1 MKVVYITPD
10 RALADSLKRQLA
22 QLSPG
27 TALEIRG
34 RVADARDLLA
44 SGALGAVLT
53 DTLLPDEDAPELLAA
68 IRQHALPFV
77 IIVAPAAG
85 VRGGFHWALR
95 AGADD
100 YVWSYAPGTFQS
112 IGPPRFASDVAAS
125 LGAIER
131 RRTDSLAAEA
141 RLCTVY
147 VGTDE
152 RVRELLGTAPG
163 IELKSGDGLG
173 SDVAV
178 VDASP
183 YDAIHSVRALR
194 DVSPALPVVL
204 LCAAE
209 LPDPEDIAKM
219 LGIERVLVK
228 SGAWLEQVLP
238 ALRAAVK
245 ARPAAALDVLA
256 APVLSHRSVL
266 AQEVLEGVQL
276 HAVPTHS
283 GVGVTASA
291 TGNRPMS
298 SVGDARPR
306 ETAPLAAASAALDA
320 RPDAFHEEP
329 RRLLLDEQ
337 ARRAAMQRQ
346 LDDARSRE
354 AELTSALASERE
366 ASSATLREAVASH
379 QETLTRE
386 RSDREDLAQRLAEAQ
401 GELLKRLP
409 LAEVIGLTSTAR
421 RKGRLAD
428 FAVSV
433 ATELVSLFGNVA
445 ASAERAATVAPA
457 GSGPRLHADE
467 TRRTAARARDVVN
480 HLLLFSQSQAQPA
493 EPVDLAQVMRD
504 LQPTLQQILGG
515 NVTLA
520 MHVEPATA
528 PVPLNHDPVS
538 RVLLSAAL
546 LCREGLPIGG
556 RVLFEVRHVDEVP
569 TWAPSQPQSETLPF
583 VRVTA
588 TVHGHALKPV
598 AVTPSLVELLQE
610 CDGHAEVFATDEPA
624 SGLHIYLPRAV
635 SQT

>member
-10 RALADSLKRQLA
+10 LALADSLKRQLA
-22 QLSPG
+22 QLSPD
-27 TALEIRG
+27 TDLEIRG

-44 SGALGAVLT
+44 SGAVGAVLT
-53 DTLLPDEDAPELLAA
+53 DTRLPDDEAPELLAD

-131 RRTDSLAAEA
+131 RRIESLAAET
-141 RLCTVY
+141 RLRTVY
-147 VGTDE
+147 VGSDE
-152 RVRELLGTAPG
+152 RVRELLNTAPG
-163 IELKSGDGLG
+163 IDLTLWDGLG
-173 SDVAV
+173 SDAAV

-183 YDAIHSVRALR
+183 YDVTQPVRTLR
-194 DVSPALPVVL
+194 EVSPPHT
-204 LCAAE
+204 
-209 LPDPEDIAKM
+209 M
-219 LGIERVLVK
+219 LET
-228 SGAWLEQVLP
+228 
-238 ALRAAVK
+238 
-245 ARPAAALDVLA
+245 
-256 APVLSHRSVL
+256 
-266 AQEVLEGVQL
+266 VQL
-276 HAVPTHS
+276 HAVPENS
-283 GVGVTASA
+283 PVGMTESA
-291 TGNRPMS
+291 IGNGPMS
-298 SVGDARPR
+298 FVGEAQPR
-306 ETAPLAAASAALDA
+306 ETDSVAAASADLDA
-320 RPDAFHEEP
+320 RADAFHEQQ

-337 ARRAAMQRQ
+337 ARRDALQRQ

-354 AELTSALASERE
+354 AELTSTLASERE
-366 ASSATLREAVASH
+366 AARATQASEREAASATLRDAHASH
-379 QETLTRE
+379 QERLTRE
-386 RSDREDLAQRLAEAQ
+386 RSDREELARRLSEAQ
-401 GELLKRLP
+401 DELLKRLP

-445 ASAERAATVAPA
+445 ASAERAATIAPA

-493 EPVDLAQVMRD
+493 EPIDLAHVMRD
-504 LQPTLQQILGG
+504 LQPTLQQVLG
-515 NVTLA
+515 NNINLDVR
-520 MHVEPATA
+520 VEPAA
-528 PVPLNHDPVS
+528 ALVPLNHDPVS
-538 RVLLSAAL
+538 HLLLSAAL
-546 LCREGLPIGG
+546 LCRDALPIGG
-556 RVLFEVRHVDEVP
+556 RVLFEVRRVDEAP
-569 TWAPSQPQSETLPF
+569 TWAPSLPQSEAMPF

-598 AVTPSLVELLQE
+598 GVAPALAELLQE
-610 CDGHAEVFATDEPA
+610 CDGYVEAFSTDEPS
-624 SGLHIYLPRAV
+624 SGLHIYLPRVVAAAAN
-635 SQT
+635 